1 MTQPAKLTLEQQR
14 KRGEDALRLLTSP
27 VMEDAF
33 KAVKER
39 YLKMFLGSKPE
50 ETDLREQLYLSANAL
65 EDVRSQL
72 RAHVRDGGIANTKLA
87 SAVKIDKKAK
97 EMLG

>member
-1 MTQPAKLTLEQQR
+1 MTEPVKLTLAQQR
-14 KRGEDALRLLTSP
+14 KRGEDAYRMLTSP

-33 KAVKER
+33 KAVKDR

-50 ETDLREQLYLSANAL
+50 DKDLREQLYLSANAL

-72 RAHVRDGGIANTKLA
+72 RGHVRDGNMASTKLVA
-87 SAVKIDKKAK
+87 AEKETKAAK